1 MLFPLS
7 YGGVTQTSSQWQPHG
22 AMLLTIV
29 DAMRSHYRCG
39 AIHDHAA
46 Q

>member
-7 YGGVTQTSSQWQPHG
+7 YGGVTQTSWQPHG

-29 DAMRSHYRCG
+29 HAMRSHYRCG
-39 AIHDHAA
+39 GIHDHAA